1 MEKETRDN
9 LQGMREKVNRIKE
22 LESRVV
28 ELETLNF
35 DLNAKLHEK
44 GQKIK
49 DL

>member
-9 LQGMREKVNRIKE
+9 LQSMREKVNRIKE

-28 ELETLNF
+28 GLETFNF
-35 DLNAKLHEK
+35 DLNAKLQEK

-49 DL
+49 NL